1 VKYIFIT
8 LLIFSNVLLA
18 VEDSS
23 IDKVKSILKD
33 IKPYYNN
40 LMLPQNLE
48 SVHKKDILLYKD
60 ILEKF
65 LKDYLQNPTN
75 YRIKFLLGYYYY
87 NDKNYK
93 KSIYY
98 FEDILGVYSELND
111 YILFYLG
118 DSYQVLKKNE
128 RAYQAYSLIDSNS
141 LFYNRALI
149 RKLNILFDLKRFSN
163 IKVLFNNN
171 RELLDNNKLNMIYV
185 NTLIKLKE
193 YKNAILQL
201 KKMWFR
207 SSGKKLKTIESI
219 LKTYVKKYK
228 IARISSLEYYNRCEY
243 LLQKNKYS
251 EIKRS
256 FKFSYTLKNKLKINT
271 DICLMKAYL
280 FTSDIKSNLE
290 VYLARINKL
299 KIKRDKLFK
308 YNVEFL
314 KLNLLYVKKD
324 FISANTKA
332 RFIFKNYHKYPNNE
346 EVFRILIASYGEL
359 KDNFNYYRQ
368 IDLYLENS
376 DYMKYR
382 VKYLNELWRYFY
394 FEKKDYKKVIKYLEI
409 YLKLKNNDLRYE
421 ARAKYYRAKSYLKL
435 KDLKK
440 STYYFIKMII
450 EDPFSYYSYAALN
463 HLKKD
468 NKKLSQEV
476 ILSAISSVKKSAVKI
491 DLDYFY
497 NSTKIIRI
505 FELLTLGLDKLAKTE
520 ILNFRKI
527 AKNET
532 EYFSIA
538 LFLENLTFYK
548 SSRYVKFRNL
558 RMMPFFPSKKSFL
571 SFWKGFYPKKFR
583 KYVEKYSK
591 KFNVEPAFSWAII
604 REESAYN
611 PRALSSSNAYGL
623 MQLLYPTAVETANRI
638 GVTLVNPE
646 LLFEPKN
653 NIPLGVKYLSV
664 LLVMF
669 KRNKFYAA
677 ASYNGGATNVKK
689 WIKAYNYHEDI
700 YDWSEEIPFE
710 ETNRYIYKVLSSYH
724 TYRLLYERN
733 YFKIGKIDIFKEV
746 FK

>member
-1 VKYIFIT
+1 MIFASGDLST
-8 LLIFSNVLLA
+8 
-18 VEDSS
+18 
-23 IDKVKSILKD
+23 DKVKSVLKD
-33 IKPYYNN
+33 IKPYYSN
-40 LMLPQNLE
+40 LVLPQNIDILY
-48 SVHKKDILLYKD
+48 KKDKILYKN
-60 ILEKF
+60 ILEDF
-65 LKDYLQNPTN
+65 LNKYPDNPTN

-87 NDKNYK
+87 NEKDYE
-93 KSIYY
+93 IALYY
-98 FEDILGVYSELND
+98 FENILGVYTELND

-118 DSYQVLKKNE
+118 ELYQVLKKNE
-128 RAYQAYSLIDSNS
+128 KAYQAYSLIDKNS
-141 LFYNRALI
+141 LFYDRALI
-149 RKLNILFDLKRFSN
+149 RKLNILFDLKRFNS
-163 IKVLFNNN
+163 IKILFNNN
-171 RELLDNNKLNMIYV
+171 RELLENNKLSMIYV

-201 KKMWFR
+201 KKLWFS
-207 SSGKKLKTIESI
+207 SSGKKLKVIENM
-219 LKTYVKKYK
+219 LKNYLMNYK

-243 LLQKNKYS
+243 LLQKNKYY

-280 FTSDIKSNLE
+280 FSSDIKSNLE
-290 VYLARINKL
+290 AYLSRIEKL
-299 KIKRDKLFK
+299 KIKKDKLFK
-308 YNVEFL
+308 YNIEFL
-314 KLNLLYVKKD
+314 KLNLFHLKKD
-324 FISANTKA
+324 FISANSKA
-332 RFIFKNYHKYPNNE
+332 RFILKNYPKYPENE
-346 EVFRILIASYGEL
+346 DVFRILIDSYGEL

-368 IDLYLENS
+368 IDLYLANS

-382 VKYLNELWRYFY
+382 VKYLNEAWRYFY
-394 FEKKDYKKVIKYLEI
+394 FSKKAYDKAIVYLEK

-421 ARAKYYRAKSYLKL
+421 ARAKYYRAKSYLREGN
-435 KDLKK
+435 LKK

-468 NKKLSQEV
+468 NKKLSQE
-476 ILSAISSVKKSAVKI
+476 IIISAISSVKKSAVKI
-491 DLDYFY
+491 DLNYFY

-505 FELLTLGLDKLAKTE
+505 FELLTLGLEKQAKTE
-520 ILNFRKI
+520 ILNFRKV
-527 AKNET
+527 AVNET

-548 SSRYVKFRNL
+548 SSRYVKFKNL
-558 RMMPFFPSKKSFL
+558 RMIPFFPSKKSFL
-571 SFWKGFYPKKFR
+571 SFWQGFYPKKFR
-583 KYVEKYSK
+583 RYVEKYSK
-591 KFNVEPAFSWAII
+591 KFNVETAFSWAII

-638 GVTLVNPE
+638 GMNLNNPE
-646 LLFEPKN
+646 MLFKPEN
-653 NIPLGVKYLSV
+653 NIPLGIKYLSV
-664 LLVMF
+664 LLGMF
-669 KRNKFYAA
+669 KRNKFYTA

-689 WIKAYNYHEDI
+689 WIKAYNQHEDI

-733 YFKIGKIDIFKEV
+733 YFKIGKIDILKEV
-746 FK
+746 FNQ